1 MANDATGEKVWT
13 LDTVAVIKAVNVPVL
28 VRKVV
33 FFPALKDDDVVIQEY
48 GNTAVLR
55 MAIRL
60 KAGASDASPVSLDFG
75 SEGRILNGF
84 KLSTI
89 DGGSVDIYLGEL

>member
-1 MANDATGEKVWT
+1 MANDTTSERLWI
-13 LDTVAVIKAVNVPVL
+13 LDTVAVITAVNNPVI

-33 FFPALKDDDVVIQEY
+33 YYPSTKDHTVVIQEY
-48 GNTAVLR
+48 SKAAVLR
-55 MAIRL
+55 TAIAI

-75 SEGRILNGF
+75 LNGRLLNGF

-89 DGGSVDIYLGEL
+89 DGGSVYIYLGKG